1 MCLIARNRRKEPI
14 ISDYVDT
21 PKDDELSSGSSS
33 PLSLSLTK
41 DARGSTKAKSHQR
54 PSQHLAFSDSVSYAS
69 RRARREAGM
78 RQNQPIQ
85 APRNVSVL
93 LEGATPPE
101 LPASMMPPMPL
112 VHPAFGAGPTFYM
125 LPITL
130 IRRLDD
136 MLSLPLRQH
145 ILDYKPPHGFVIL
158 AFATFDGS
166 ADTYDHILH
175 YNQAMILNVG
185 NDLLL
190 CKVIL
195 ASLRGHVLAWFHK
208 LMRN

>member
-1 MCLIARNRRKEPI
+1 M
-14 ISDYVDT
+14 
-21 PKDDELSSGSSS
+21 
-33 PLSLSLTK
+33 
-41 DARGSTKAKSHQR
+41 
-54 PSQHLAFSDSVSYAS
+54 
-69 RRARREAGM
+69 
-78 RQNQPIQ
+78 
-85 APRNVSVL
+85 SVL
-93 LEGATPPE
+93 LEGATPSG

-112 VHPAFGAGPTFYM
+112 VHLAFGAGLTFYM
-125 LPITL
+125 PPITL

-136 MLSLPLRQH
+136 MLSLPLWQH
-145 ILDYKPPHGFVIL
+145 ILDYKPPHGFVIP

-195 ASLRGHVLAWFHK
+195 ASLRGYVLAWFHK
-208 LMRN
+208 LPRNSINSFHEL